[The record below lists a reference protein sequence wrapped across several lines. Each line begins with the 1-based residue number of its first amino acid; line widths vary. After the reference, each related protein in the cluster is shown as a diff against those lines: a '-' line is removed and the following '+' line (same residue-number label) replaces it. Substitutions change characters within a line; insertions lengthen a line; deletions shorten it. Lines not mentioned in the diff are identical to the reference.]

1 MRTAPSRRPRG
12 DSAPASCGGA
22 GTDRDTPEPHRDT
35 LEPHRDTP
43 GPAGPLRD
51 PPDPPGRGM
60 LFAETQLR
68 RHGWRRGQGLGRR
81 EDGIAEAIR
90 VKVKCDTAGVGHD
103 AAEPFTFHWW
113 DHVFNKAAANIA
125 VEAGQDGISVKALC
139 EQGGRISNKKP
150 RKAGNSGSL
159 LYGHFVKSATLTA
172 CGEESVTLPASSES
186 SQEEEEEKLDLSS
199 VRRLT
204 DKELMQACGGRTAHK
219 GARHG
224 LTMSAKLARLE
235 EQERAFLA
243 TYRQREQHQEPP
255 ENSQGKKKERKR
267 SRDGAN
273 PEVPHSQEPNTEQ
286 EEVLEEEKVV
296 KRKKKNRGPSREEE
310 LTGEEEVKRKKKKK
324 KKMVME
330 PCGEEVSGEEGK
342 VMKRRKKPELSTE
355 EEVVEEEGK
364 AAKRRK
370 KKKKKKQEEEDK
382 EEPAETDVPP
392 QNTDESN
399 LGHSPTKKRKKRRKR
414 EPE

>member
-1 MRTAPSRRPRG
+1 M
-12 DSAPASCGGA
+12 SAPG
-22 GTDRDTPEPHRDT
+22 
-35 LEPHRDTP
+35 
-43 GPAGPLRD
+43 
-51 PPDPPGRGM
+51 PPGRGM

-113 DHVFNKAAANIA
+113 DHVFNEAAANIA
-125 VEAGQDGISVKALC
+125 VEAGQDGISVKALS

-159 LYGHFVKSATLTA
+159 LYGRFVKSATLTA

-186 SQEEEEEKLDLSS
+186 SEEEEKLDLSS

-204 DKELMQACGGRTAHK
+204 DEELVQACGGRTAHK

-243 TYRQREQHQEPP
+243 TYRQRERQQEPP
-255 ENSQGKKKERKR
+255 ESSQGKKKKRKQ

-273 PEVPHSQEPNTEQ
+273 PKVPQSQEPNREQ

-296 KRKKKNRGPSREEE
+296 KMKKKNQGRSREEE
-310 LTGEEEVKRKKKKK
+310 LTGEEEVMRKKKKK
-324 KKMVME
+324 KVTE
-330 PCGEEVSGEEGK
+330 HCGEEISGEEGK
-342 VMKRRKKPELSTE
+342 VMKRKKKKKPELSTE
-355 EEVVEEEGK
+355 EEVVEGEGK

-370 KKKKKKQEEEDK
+370 KKKKKPEEEDK
-382 EEPAETDVPP
+382 EELAETDIPLED
-392 QNTDESN
+392 TDEPN
-399 LGHSPTKKRKKRRKR
+399 LGHSPTKKKKKKKRKK